1 MGLSTYTFENGD
13 ALNVRFDGGWSPAG
27 EQLEY
32 KVLSGVGAFEG
43 ATGTGELT
51 GVETAWKDAS
61 LLEGS
66 FTIQVP

>member
-32 KVLSGVGAFEG
+32 KVLSGA
-43 ATGTGELT
+43 GT
-51 GVETAWKDAS
+51 
-61 LLEGS
+61 
-66 FTIQVP
+66 F